1 MVRTIFPNAFQQ
13 GNASIY
19 TFVYLVRAPNSRTQS
34 MSQLRGKTSNLANVS
49 QGLWLLGSWLA
60 PWRPESRDKK
70 EIKGMSQSFIF
81 LFLMPSSILEAL
93 GVGRAEN
100 LALFS
105 DASLTFLFSV
115 SYFLLLSSVA
125 LFPPVALFFL
135 SWFLPVMRFPRPLC
149 LAAVLPWVKGIRAMM
164 VTMRKMTLVT
174 IVPCHNGYRLLTCMT
189 LNPQVDT

>member
-125 LFPPVALFFL
+125 LFPPVALFFSFLIPPSNEISKASL
-135 SWFLPVMRFPRPLC
+135 SSSCASVGEGDQSDDGNDEEDDASHNCPLS
-149 LAAVLPWVKGIRAMM
+149 
-164 VTMRKMTLVT
+164 
-174 IVPCHNGYRLLTCMT
+174 
-189 LNPQVDT
+189 